1 MEDRCIT
8 YSRRNYA
15 LENCRNCEVGLPP
28 NPYSRILGLFFKR
41 ENIISERGV
50 EIRNMLFGRTIMAD
64 LWKWSEVSSIEA
76 NYEKKA
82 PDVQLLISKDIVIRD
97 FIMTRHDAEKAL
109 DLAYRMNSAIRNNDQ

>member
-1 MEDRCIT
+1 
-8 YSRRNYA
+8 
-15 LENCRNCEVGLPP
+15 
-28 NPYSRILGLFFKR
+28 
-41 ENIISERGV
+41 
-50 EIRNMLFGRTIMAD
+50 MAD